1 MAVPR
6 RTLNEVAAR
15 WSTRQGDITAAVAGL
30 AEAVAR
36 LALHIKLTVAVA
48 HTTEVERAAQALRDA
63 AECASGFIFKS
74 DFGSEIHDAQATSIV
89 TTFPKDDSNV
99 CDLEGIEAEIAEPE
113 GQHHEIEREIARG
126 ILNLHDRLGSFIK
139 S

>member
-1 MAVPR
+1 MPQ

-15 WSTRQGDITAAVAGL
+15 WSTRRADISVAVAGL

-48 HTTEVERAAQALRDA
+48 HAAEVERAAEALRDA
-63 AECASGFIFKS
+63 AECASGLTCEPEFCATTS
-74 DFGSEIHDAQATSIV
+74 PTDDF
-89 TTFPKDDSNV
+89 NV
-99 CDLEGIEAEIAEPE
+99 GRCDLERIEAELADPE
-113 GQHHEIEREIARG
+113 EQNREIESEIASG
-126 ILNLHDRLGSFIK
+126 ILNLHERLGSFIK